1 VTLRGPVVP
10 SLPEEQ
16 PVAGVT
22 TPADPGGEVAVPG
35 ASLGNPAADASRGN
49 PVTGAAGAAR
59 DRSVTG
65 KPEPMPSDRTA
76 TTWQADPD
84 VVRVQRRTVRMLIA
98 AQVVGGIGIG
108 AGASLGA
115 LLAEA
120 VTGSEATA
128 GLARTCATLGAAVV
142 ALPLALLASQRG
154 RRIALGLGWAVAAV
168 GAVVLVVSAAAMN
181 VPLLIIGMLLFG
193 AGTAT
198 NLQSR
203 FAATDLAEPR
213 HRARA
218 LSVVVWSTT
227 IGSVLG
233 PNLAGPGRT
242 FADWF
247 GVPATAGGF
256 VISAVVLAAGAI
268 AMWVFLR
275 PDPLLTAHHHARLSG
290 TPHTRQHSLAVTARA
305 IAASPLTRFAFV
317 TVVLGHTVMAAV
329 MTMTPV
335 HMADHGASLEL
346 IGMTISVHVLG
357 MYAFSPV
364 VGMISDRI
372 GRVPAILIGQCV
384 FVASAVIAG
393 LSGSSTALVTAGLFL
408 LGLGWSF
415 SLVAGSTLLGE
426 SVDEAIRPTVQG
438 TADMA
443 MNMLAAVAAGV
454 SGVIQSSIGF
464 GGLNA
469 VAGVLTIPV
478 LLLMIVT
485 GVSGRRVAQLRL

>member
-1 VTLRGPVVP
+1 VTARGPVVP

-22 TPADPGGEVAVPG
+22 TPADPAGEVAVTGGPG
-35 ASLGNPAADASRGN
+35 AD
-49 PVTGAAGAAR
+49 PVAVTVPPGAAAAR
-59 DRSVTG
+59 A
-65 KPEPMPSDRTA
+65 A
-76 TTWQADPD
+76 TSWQAAPD
-84 VVRVQRRTVRMLIA
+84 VAGIQRRTVWMLMA
-98 AQVVGGIGIG
+98 AQVIGGIGIG

-128 GLARTCATLGAAVV
+128 GLARTCSTLGAAVV
-142 ALPLALLASQRG
+142 ALPLALLASRRG
-154 RRIALGLGWAVAAV
+154 RRIALGLGWALAAV
-168 GAVVLVVSAAAMN
+168 GAVLLVASAATMN

-233 PNLAGPGRT
+233 PNLAGPGR
-242 FADWF
+242 AVASWF
-247 GVPATAGGF
+247 GVTATAGGF
-256 VISAVVLAAGAI
+256 VISAMVLAAGAL

-275 PDPLLTAHHHARLSG
+275 PDPLLTAQHHARLAGS
-290 TPHTRQHSLAVTARA
+290 PHARPQRSLSVTARA

-393 LSGSSTALVTAGLFL
+393 LSGSSTVLVTAGLFL

-415 SLVAGSTLLGE
+415 ALVAGSTLLGE

-478 LLLMIVT
+478 LLLMIIT